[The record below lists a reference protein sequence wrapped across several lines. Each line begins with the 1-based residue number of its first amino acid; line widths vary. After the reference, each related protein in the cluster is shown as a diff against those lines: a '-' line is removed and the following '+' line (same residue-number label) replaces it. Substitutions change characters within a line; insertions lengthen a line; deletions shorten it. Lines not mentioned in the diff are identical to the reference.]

1 MVQEIDGKLTKTE
14 PLEGQVDQVIMTAS
28 KSLTIICRHGGVFVL
43 CINCFWN
50 CLYGRYEVLELII
63 KRWNLKEVAQADIA
77 EYMKTAPDMMDEK
90 R

>member
-1 MVQEIDGKLTKTE
+1 
-14 PLEGQVDQVIMTAS
+14 
-28 KSLTIICRHGGVFVL
+28 
-43 CINCFWN
+43 
-50 CLYGRYEVLELII
+50 LELII